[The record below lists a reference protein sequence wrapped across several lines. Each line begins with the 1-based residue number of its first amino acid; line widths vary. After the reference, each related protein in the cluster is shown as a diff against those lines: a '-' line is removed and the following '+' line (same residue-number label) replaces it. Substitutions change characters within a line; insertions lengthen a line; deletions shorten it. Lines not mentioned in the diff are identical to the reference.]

1 MPGAQRGAVSSVMNG
16 LALCAA
22 CRYVLRELVDATLGA
37 MAAAGGARGLAAI
50 KRVVPAF
57 DYYDPKD

>member
-1 MPGAQRGAVSSVMNG
+1 MNG